1 MSLTRLCA
9 CVLCAGEGIIRG
21 IGGIEDEEVG
31 GKRGVEFADLVP
43 RRLDFFEPIGATVGV
58 KRFMLGCRLLEG
70 RPEADTAAAGIVGCS
85 SSLAGDEVRRFLLFG
100 PLGAGGVD
108 WIALGATEVE
118 T

>member
-1 MSLTRLCA
+1 MSLARFCA

-43 RRLDFFEPIGATVGV
+43 RRLDFFELIGATVGV
-58 KRFMLGCRLLEG
+58 NRLMLGCRFLEG
-70 RPEADTAAAGIVGCS
+70 RPEVVVAGIAGCS